1 MDTHKKTTQ
10 SAGAEVGTSADAVI
24 QFLTQRGILG
34 DKKIDD
40 EKVRAIKQQKA
51 KNAYHNTL
59 LLLKHYRT
67 IAWLLECFPDTIAQE
82 LDQPFEQLDKLIDR
96 LDMEMAMGNRKLENR
111 LAGIE
116 KSRVILDRVN
126 EALTV
131 LKKKPEDGQK
141 LYDLIY
147 LTFIAPETLNHSPE
161 SLKSKD
167 ELMHW
172 LVEHGANHLQLM
184 DFCSDYMAKYC
195 NELCWQ
201 YPISDGKHL
210 GTYIVL
216 VKEGVLSLPYPKH
229 NHSDSKSE
237 KGIQNE

>member
-1 MDTHKKTTQ
+1 MGTHKKTSQ
-10 SAGAEVGTSADAVI
+10 QAESMSSADAVI

-40 EKVRAIKQQKA
+40 ERARAIKQQKT

-82 LDQPFEQLDKLIDR
+82 LDQPFDRLDELIDR
-96 LDMEMAMGNRKLENR
+96 LDIEMAIGNKKLENR

-116 KSRVILDRVN
+116 KSRMILDRVN

-141 LYDLIY
+141 LYELIY
-147 LTFIAPETLNHSPE
+147 LTFIAPETLNHS
-161 SLKSKD
+161 
-167 ELMHW
+167 ELLYRLNLSSRHYYRCR
-172 LVEHGANHLQLM
+172 EQAIN
-184 DFCSDYMAKYC
+184 
-195 NELCWQ
+195 
-201 YPISDGKHL
+201 I
-210 GTYIVL
+210 
-216 VKEGVLSLPYPKH
+216 LSLRLWSAPAKEVDFWLELV
-229 NHSDSKSE
+229 SVLE
-237 KGIQNE
+237 QIG

>member
-1 MDTHKKTTQ
+1 MGTHKKTSQ
-10 SAGAEVGTSADAVI
+10 QAESMSSADAVI

-40 EKVRAIKQQKA
+40 ERARAIKQQKT

-82 LDQPFEQLDKLIDR
+82 LDQPFGRLDELIDR
-96 LDMEMAMGNRKLENR
+96 LDIEMAMGNKKLENR

-116 KSRVILDRVN
+116 KSRMILDRVN

-141 LYDLIY
+141 LYELIY
-147 LTFIAPETLNHSPE
+147 LTFIASETLNHS
-161 SLKSKD
+161 
-167 ELMHW
+167 ELLYRLNLSSRHYYRCR
-172 LVEHGANHLQLM
+172 EQAIN
-184 DFCSDYMAKYC
+184 
-195 NELCWQ
+195 
-201 YPISDGKHL
+201 I
-210 GTYIVL
+210 
-216 VKEGVLSLPYPKH
+216 LSLRLWSAPAKEV
-229 NHSDSKSE
+229 DFWLE
-237 KGIQNE
+237 LLAVLDQLG

>member
-1 MDTHKKTTQ
+1 MSST
-10 SAGAEVGTSADAVI
+10 DAVI

-40 EKVRAIKQQKA
+40 ERARAIKQQKT

-82 LDQPFEQLDKLIDR
+82 LDQPFDTLDQLIDR
-96 LDMEMAMGNRKLENR
+96 LDMEMAIGNKKLENR

-116 KSRVILDRVN
+116 KSRIILDRVN

-131 LKKKPEDGQK
+131 LKKKPDDGQQ

-147 LTFIAPETLNHSPE
+147 LTYIAPETLNHQ
-161 SLKSKD
+161 
-167 ELMHW
+167 ELLYRLNLSSRHYYRCREQA
-172 LVEHGANHLQLM
+172 VN
-184 DFCSDYMAKYC
+184 
-195 NELCWQ
+195 
-201 YPISDGKHL
+201 I
-210 GTYIVL
+210 
-216 VKEGVLSLPYPKH
+216 LSLRLWSAPAKDVGVWLDLI
-229 NHSDSKSE
+229 SMLE
-237 KGIQNE
+237 QAE

>member
-10 SAGAEVGTSADAVI
+10 GAWAEAGTSADAVI

-67 IAWLLECFPDTIAQE
+67 IAWLLECFPNTIAQE

-147 LTFIAPETLNHSPE
+147 LTFIAPGNGNNVGMTDSVGTE
-161 SLKSKD
+161 SRYD
-167 ELMHW
+167 
-172 LVEHGANHLQLM
+172 
-184 DFCSDYMAKYC
+184 
-195 NELCWQ
+195 
-201 YPISDGKHL
+201 
-210 GTYIVL
+210 
-216 VKEGVLSLPYPKH
+216 
-229 NHSDSKSE
+229 
-237 KGIQNE
+237 